1 MGFDRYD
8 PDQIN
13 TRHARLT
20 TSKYGVFEFLT
31 FPGLE
36 RVISKAE
43 LASGQTMSTGR
54 IAGQEAEGTIY
65 AADRE
70 VTTRLERWHRESEL
84 GAAGYIQAGLYQ
96 RFLASRAIGMV
107 ENIAEM
113 WLMTMTSPDQDATGD
128 GAPGIYTVT
137 FNVWVPRRQDVLGAV
152 PS

>member
-8 PDQIN
+8 PNQIN
-13 TRHARLT
+13 TRHGRLT
-20 TSKYGVFEFLT
+20 TIGFGLFEFLT

-36 RVISKAE
+36 RAISSVE

-54 IAGQEAEGTIY
+54 IAPQEAEATIY

-70 VTTRLERWHRESEL
+70 AATRLENWHRKSEL
-84 GAAGYIQAGLYQ
+84 GADGYIQPALYE
-96 RFLASRAIGMV
+96 RFLANRSVGMI

-113 WLMTMTSPDQDATGD
+113 WLKTLVSPDQDATGD
-128 GAPGIYTVT
+128 GAPGIYTAT
-137 FNVWVPRRQDVLGAV
+137 FMIWVPRRQDTLGGT